1 MLDLR
6 GVYFS
11 DDLENELR
19 ERTMYLSNL
28 RFSSS
33 VVGNP
38 GAALGDPFNH
48 DDLYEDVA
56 CPLDSQPSTLTSDD
70 GDDDGP
76 AFTNAPFREGIE
88 VPRDVRHRLPC

>member
-33 VVGNP
+33 GVGNP
-38 GAALGDPFNH
+38 GVDRFNH

-56 CPLDSQPSTLTSDD
+56 YPLDSQPSTLTSDD
-70 GDDDGP
+70 DDDDGP
-76 AFTNAPFREGIE
+76 AFTGAPFREGIE
-88 VPRDVRHRLPC
+88 VPRDVRRRLPC

>member
-1 MLDLR
+1 
-6 GVYFS
+6 
-11 DDLENELR
+11 
-19 ERTMYLSNL
+19 MYLSNL

-38 GAALGDPFNH
+38 GAALGH

-70 GDDDGP
+70 DDDDRP
-76 AFTNAPFREGIE
+76 AFTGAPFREGIE
-88 VPRDVRHRLPC
+88 VPLRRRLPC